1 MMPIYAP
8 PVHARRSAA
17 LALTLLVHLVLIVAW
32 QAART
37 LPAGDHGPDGPRMQ
51 WIDILPLP
59 ERTPPPP
66 KTEPERVLPA
76 PAPASRAAPPS
87 QAARALEPA
96 APAAAP
102 VVAPDAAAAAPA
114 PSPVSAFEML
124 QQAKRSVGKIDQDLR
139 KAHPGQP
146 ITAPVSNGA
155 TRLSKGIEDA
165 AAAAPNKWY
174 QAPKVTEIIDPGPYG
189 RRRYRVVG
197 AFGTYCITVESN
209 HAPDGIDQMQKGIQ
223 QKTTTCD
230 EDEQAP
236 TRQTYK

>member
-1 MMPIYAP
+1 MMPVYAP
-8 PVHARRSAA
+8 PARARRSAA
-17 LALTLLVHLVLIVAW
+17 LALTLLVHLALIVAW

-37 LPAGDHGPDGPRMQ
+37 LPAADDGLDSPRMQ

-59 ERTPPPP
+59 KRTPPPP
-66 KTEPERVLPA
+66 KAEPERALPA
-76 PAPASRAAPPS
+76 PSARAAPQSP
-87 QAARALEPA
+87 AAPAAEPA
-96 APAAAP
+96 APA
-102 VVAPDAAAAAPA
+102 VAPAQAPEAFAAAPA

-124 QQAKRSVGKIDQDLR
+124 QQAKRSAGKIDQDLR
-139 KAHPGQP
+139 KAHPDQP

-155 TRLSKGIEDA
+155 SRLARGIEDA

-174 QAPKVTEIIDPGPYG
+174 QAPKVTEILDPGPYG

-197 AFGTYCITVESN
+197 ALMTYCITVESN

-223 QKTTTCD
+223 QKITTCD

-236 TRQTYK
+236 TKQTYK